1 MADRPGDRTRRRKQ
15 THPAATSRRHG
26 CLGGPGGPGVAGNR
40 AGPRAP
46 SRSGMN
52 TSTCSSAPVRISR
65 TTGSGPRTATW
76 TRSGATP
83 IPSSPASL
91 LPVLDN
97 LQRALATSWKQ
108 ADKEPLIQGVDLVR
122 SQMLQ
127 LFGRFGISPI
137 NALGQPFDPHVHE
150 AVQQLPRDDVSPG
163 TVVEVLYSGY
173 LLHERVLRPARVG
186 VAAPPTRGPASS

>member
-1 MADRPGDRTRRRKQ
+1 MADRPVTAPAAGERPNGNEPEARAASAVPEDLESLRSRATGAEQKRDEYLDLLQRTRADFENYRKRTQRDVAEARRYAH
-15 THPAATSRRHG
+15 TEFAR
-26 CLGGPGGPGVAGNR
+26 
-40 AGPRAP
+40 
-46 SRSGMN
+46 
-52 TSTCSSAPVRISR
+52 
-65 TTGSGPRTATW
+65 
-76 TRSGATP
+76 
-83 IPSSPASL
+83 SL

-163 TVVEVLYSGY
+163 TVVEVLEPGY